1 MVSQRTTERRFRC
14 SVLHTGNTRC
24 GGSVTRA
31 FPGPRCCWLVL
42 AGLLLCTSA
51 AADDGNSP
59 NADEG
64 SSFVFELRT
73 FGGVARHRLSNTDE
87 STYRAREVVDFDA
100 VAAGVAA
107 RAGFDLSAHVRMG
120 AALSVEQ
127 YWRTGKFAVHD
138 AEAFGDEYFQFDDT
152 PRLWSPI
159 ALFAE
164 VHPWSD
170 LGAFVG
176 LNLGL
181 GYLPP
186 VAQPRPRTIDAGQ
199 YLAGYALE
207 LGYGST
213 RSSRH
218 GWGVF
223 LRYSAWAGG
232 ESPLHTDTP
241 EGLTLGEWTL
251 GGRWTFCP

>member
-1 MVSQRTTERRFRC
+1 MVSQRTKDPRLPC
-14 SVLHTGNTRC
+14 SVLHLGNTRC
-24 GGSVTRA
+24 GGRGTRRL
-31 FPGPRCCWLVL
+31 PEPQCSWLVL
-42 AGLLLCTSA
+42 AGLLLCRSA
-51 AADDGNSP
+51 AADDGSAR

-73 FGGVARHRLSNTDE
+73 FGGVARHRLSNTDQ

-107 RAGFDLSAHVRMG
+107 RAGFNLSAHVRMG

-127 YWRTGKFAVHD
+127 YWRTGKFDVRNP
-138 AEAFGDEYFQFDDT
+138 EAFGDEYFQFDDT

-176 LNLGL
+176 VNLGL
-181 GYLPP
+181 GYLPA
-186 VAQPRPRTIDAGQ
+186 VAQPRPGTIDAGQ

-218 GWGVF
+218 AWGVF

-232 ESPLHTDTP
+232 ESPLHSDTP

-251 GGRWTFCP
+251 GGRWAFCP